1 MRRFLFIVVLIL
13 GALAA
18 VPASASASE
27 RMFVGFQDD
36 PSFRWAD
43 DRTASLDAA
52 ARANVTVVRATVEW
66 ADVAPQRPANPADP
80 FDPAY
85 RFENVDELVRNTQ
98 QRGIETL
105 LTIWGTPRWAN
116 EGKGKN
122 RLPSRLS
129 DLTAF
134 SQALAAATPAAT
146 RATRTSASTRCGT
159 SRTESS
165 SWRRSSTAAAARSR
179 RRCTR
184 GCTALRTAA

>member
-13 GALAA
+13 GVFAA
-18 VPASASASE
+18 VPASASAAE

-43 DRTASLDAA
+43 DRAASLDAA

-105 LTIWGTPRWAN
+105 LTIGV
-116 EGKGKN
+116 
-122 RLPSRLS
+122 RL
-129 DLTAF
+129 A
-134 SQALAAATPAAT
+134 
-146 RATRTSASTRCGT
+146 GG
-159 SRTESS
+159 
-165 SWRRSSTAAAARSR
+165 
-179 RRCTR
+179 TR
-184 GCTALRTAA
+184 GGARTGCRRGCPT